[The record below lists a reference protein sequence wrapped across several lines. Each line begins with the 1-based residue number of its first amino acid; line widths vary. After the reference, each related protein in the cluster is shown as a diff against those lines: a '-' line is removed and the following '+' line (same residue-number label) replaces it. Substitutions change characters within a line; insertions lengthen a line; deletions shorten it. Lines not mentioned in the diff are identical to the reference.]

1 MVHQLINQ
9 LSLHFGL
16 QFFPSKQIQQL
27 SPSPSAA
34 MGHLAVR
41 VAATRHAAAATQRPA
56 GGGVA
61 VPATAG
67 GSDGKVKTCLGRC

>member
-34 MGHLAVR
+34 MGHLAVESPQR
-41 VAATRHAAAATQRPA
+41 ATQRRPLS
-56 GGGVA
+56 GQRVEGWQFRQQLEVA
-61 VPATAG
+61 ME
-67 GSDGKVKTCLGRC
+67 R

>member
-34 MGHLAVR
+34 MGHLAVESPQR
-41 VAATRHAAAATQRPA
+41 ATQRRPA